1 MKTKHAG
8 FQEEIIEK
16 TPDEHQEEVSLR
28 IKLAASATGEELDA
42 IIAKHFGCGG
52 PVLSRQE
59 ARIIFVDQM
68 IASLQL

>member
-42 IIAKHFGCGG
+42 IIAKHFGCG